1 MAVSR
6 KRRFAF
12 RRLGEVS
19 TSREQLGQT
28 HSSLLADLA
37 ERVFEIDL
45 RLGGDCGHFFVPFMR
60 LILSIVGIERGFA
73 SQGFAGCVLRCS
85 NATKHPT
92 WR

>member
-45 RLGGDCGHFFVPFMR
+45 RLGGGTADIFLSRLCG
-60 LILSIVGIERGFA
+60 
-73 SQGFAGCVLRCS
+73 
-85 NATKHPT
+85 
-92 WR
+92 

>member
-12 RRLGEVS
+12 HRLGEVS
-19 TSREQLGQT
+19 TSRAQFGQT

-45 RLGGDCGHFFVPFMR
+45 RPGGDCGHFLSR
-60 LILSIVGIERGFA
+60 LCG
-73 SQGFAGCVLRCS
+73 
-85 NATKHPT
+85 
-92 WR
+92 